1 MHEDARSQHALTTP
15 PLPEPGGQSG
25 YADMPM
31 TKVPG
36 WHGIIAWDALLNG
49 MATGLF
55 LAAAV
60 SELASPAVFMRVAKV
75 AYPVAFVLLIVDLGL
90 LVLDLGDPLR
100 FHHMLRVFKP
110 SSPMSLGT
118 WSLAVFSLPLTAA
131 AGLSGLAELGWD
143 FEWARLLAVI
153 VGLLPGFGSAAYK
166 GVLLSTNAQPGWKDA
181 RWLGGYLTNSALLM
195 GCGELLILS
204 ALMGQQQVTSILR
217 AAFIVLLVLNVIPL
231 GLLFANLQP
240 THARLYTREQQWRA
254 GALIFAAG
262 TLIPLGLTL
271 LNGGLL
277 FIFGS
282 VIFLLLAS
290 WVIRFVYVKIPH
302 TSPLEIGSTVS
313 LWVGCGGRL
322 PCGGCIPPLRGPENR
337 V

>member
-1 MHEDARSQHALTTP
+1 MHENSRPQDAFTKP
-15 PLPEPGGQSG
+15 PLPETGSEVG
-25 YADMPM
+25 YANMPV

-60 SELASPAVFMRVAKV
+60 SELAAPAVFMRVAKV
-75 AYPVAFVLLIVDLGL
+75 AYPVALVLLLVDLGL

-110 SSPMSLGT
+110 GSPMSVGT
-118 WSLAVFSLPLTAA
+118 WCLTIFSLPLTAA
-131 AGLSGLAELGWD
+131 AALSLLAELGWD
-143 FEWARLLAVI
+143 FEWARLLAVV

-195 GCGELLILS
+195 GCGELLVLS
-204 ALMGQQQVTSILR
+204 ALIGQPQATGILR
-217 AAFIVLLVLNVIPL
+217 TAFIVMLVLNAIPL

-240 THARLYTREQQWRA
+240 AHARIYTRGQQWRVCV
-254 GALIFAAG
+254 LIAAG
-262 TLIPLGLTL
+262 TLIPLGLML

-277 FIFGS
+277 FIL
-282 VIFLLLAS
+282 VALICLLSQS
-290 WVIRFVYVKIPH
+290 WAIRFVYVKIPH
-302 TSPLEIGSTVS
+302 TSPLEVRSG
-313 LWVGCGGRL
+313 
-322 PCGGCIPPLRGPENR
+322 E
-337 V
+337 